1 MTTERLHDP
10 TVPLRAPERALTV
23 SHALDERTDPMLVE
37 LDFFYQWAS
46 IGRIV
51 GKDFPRSPSAQA
63 LIDQRDPRDHRR
75 PRFARLDLK
84 RGRS

>member
-10 TVPLRAPERALTV
+10 TVPLLAPERALTV

-37 LDFFYQWAS
+37 LDFFYQWAV

-51 GKDFPRSPSAQA
+51 GNDFPLPRSARE
-63 LIDQRDPRDHRR
+63 LIDLRDPRDHRR

-84 RGRS
+84 RTRS